1 MFSFSSVRTVFSQE
15 WVKGVAY
22 TLLVVGVIWV
32 FYNGWQFGKSEIA
45 LRGNRAYQI
54 HQSGEEISPQTA
66 TEQSL
71 LVASDMER
79 RKLEG
84 ERWNAVAA
92 VGGGL
97 IVLSIGWLT
106 LNIQNTL
113 SSSSSKK

>member
-1 MFSFSSVRTVFSQE
+1 MSSLRSVFSQE

-22 TLLVVGVIWV
+22 TLLALGVVWAL
-32 FYNGWQFGKSEIA
+32 YSAWQYGKAEIN

-79 RKLEG
+79 RKLER
-84 ERWNAVAA
+84 ERWNAVIAL
-92 VGGGL
+92 GGGF
-97 IVLSIGWLT
+97 ITLSIGWLI
-106 LNIQNTL
+106 LNTHTAL
-113 SSSSSKK
+113 RPTD

>member
-1 MFSFSSVRTVFSQE
+1 MAILRRAFSQE

-22 TLLVVGVIWV
+22 TLLALGIAWML
-32 FYNGWQFGKSEIA
+32 YSTWQFGTTEIA

-54 HQSGEEISPQTA
+54 HQSGEEISPQTP

-84 ERWNAVAA
+84 ERWNAVMAI
-92 VGGGL
+92 GGGL
-97 IVLSIGWLT
+97 IVLSVGWGI
-106 LNIQNTL
+106 LNLHTDLHDQPH
-113 SSSSSKK
+113 